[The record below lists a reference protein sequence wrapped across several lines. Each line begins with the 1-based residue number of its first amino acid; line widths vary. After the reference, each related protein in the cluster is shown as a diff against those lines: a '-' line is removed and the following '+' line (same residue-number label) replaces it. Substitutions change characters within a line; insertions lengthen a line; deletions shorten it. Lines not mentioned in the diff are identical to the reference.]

1 MSLTGGEQLYVSIGG
16 TPITIDELMAFLQA
30 NMTGLQSAAVTDA
43 VAALTPS
50 STAADIVA
58 ALQAT

>member
-16 TPITIDELMAFLQA
+16 TPITINELMAFLQA
-30 NMTGLQSAAVTDA
+30 NMAGLQSAAATDA
-43 VAALTPS
+43 IAALSPT